1 LEKSKMKKL
10 IFWSTVIVTAIAI
23 ATANAQTPGGPTGPQ
38 MRGDGPP
45 PEAKPFSITRND
57 PALDQII
64 SPDAKLIELANGF
77 GLTEA
82 GLWIREGNS
91 GYWIFAGLL
100 DNVLYK
106 VTPDKKV
113 TVFMEQQ
120 TP

>member
-1 LEKSKMKKL
+1 MKKPV
-10 IFWSTVIVTAIAI
+10 FWSTIIVAAIAI
-23 ATANAQTPGGPTGPQ
+23 ATANAQTPEGPTGPQ

-45 PEAKPFSITRND
+45 PEAK
-57 PALDQII
+57 
-64 SPDAKLIELANGF
+64 LIEPANGF